1 MANRYPLTLD
11 TSDGQ
16 IKELPN
22 GDNLNLTGNSIV
34 GVLDVTAQGTL
45 TAATIDAANIN
56 INSSP
61 LAEVATSG
69 DYDDLLNKP
78 LNLSQFTN
86 DSNFVSSGANISLL
100 TNDAN
105 YLTSASWLTL
115 TNKPVTVAELG
126 LVDGVSTS
134 TPVSF
139 LPNDAG
145 YVTASQLESGVIS
158 VNSTGDIKGSVFGD
172 DSTILVDGVLSSI
185 NLDGTIRGNIVPYV
199 DIAYSIGTPVNEFA
213 NVYAANFTGNL
224 QGSVFSD
231 DSTTQII
238 DAFNSIVTASNVT
251 ITLPN
256 DAAILDLVYDGSVP
270 DTDTLQAA
278 IKVFE
283 GPTLTHGIFFG
294 QDAMTLI
301 PDVVANV
308 GLKLFPDRIVSSG
321 SGFKIDPTDINN
333 LSAPVEALEVVG
345 NVKAEIFKG
354 DLIGSVFA
362 DDSTLLVDG
371 LNGRIPASVID
382 GTIAQPHTK
391 FIFTQSQPPNTPNS
405 EYIGK
410 AVGTWYECTFANAA
424 NTFGLSP
431 DSPDRDPTLNGI
443 TFNVDR
449 FSGFEQNST
458 YEFHISPELYE
469 RTTTEGIRIHGW
481 NVSTGAFSSMSVY
494 SPGTGNFNINGLSC
508 NDHII
513 VTFEDADP
521 ANNWIRYSLD
531 SDQGASYWIGQAIM
545 HIKKIG

>member
-56 INSSP
+56 INNNP

-145 YVTASQLESGVIS
+145 YVTASELESGIIS
-158 VNSTGDIKGSVFGD
+158 VNSTGDVKGSVFGD

-199 DIAYSIGTPVNEFA
+199 DVAYSIGTPVNEFA

-238 DAFNSIVTASNVT
+238 DAFNGIVTASNVT

-256 DAAILDLVYDGSVP
+256 SAAILDLVYDGSVP

-294 QDAMTLI
+294 QDALTLI

-321 SGFKIDPTDINN
+321 LGFKIDPTDINN
-333 LSAPVEALEVVG
+333 LSAPIEALEVVG
-345 NVKAEIFKG
+345 NAKADIFKG

-362 DDSTLLVDG
+362 EDSSPIIDATDGSLYYAPTTPSDWNGTAPTTVGAALDRLATLV
-371 LNGRIPASVID
+371 
-382 GTIAQPHTK
+382 K
-391 FIFTQSQPPNTPNS
+391 
-405 EYIGK
+405 
-410 AVGTWYECTFANAA
+410 
-424 NTFGLSP
+424 
-431 DSPDRDPTLNGI
+431 TLNG
-443 TFNVDR
+443 
-449 FSGFEQNST
+449 G
-458 YEFHISPELYE
+458 
-469 RTTTEGIRIHGW
+469 
-481 NVSTGAFSSMSVY
+481 TGA
-494 SPGTGNFNINGLSC
+494 
-508 NDHII
+508 
-513 VTFEDADP
+513 
-521 ANNWIRYSLD
+521 
-531 SDQGASYWIGQAIM
+531 
-545 HIKKIG
+545 

>member
-45 TAATIDAANIN
+45 TAATINAANIN
-56 INSSP
+56 INNNP

-145 YVTASQLESGVIS
+145 YVTASELESGIIS
-158 VNSTGDIKGSVFGD
+158 VNSTGDVKGSVFGD

-199 DIAYSIGTPVNEFA
+199 DFAYSIGTPVNEFA

-238 DAFNSIVTASNVT
+238 DAFNGIVTASNVT

-256 DAAILDLVYDGSVP
+256 SAAILDLVYDGSVP

-294 QDAMTLI
+294 QDALTLI

-321 SGFKIDPTDINN
+321 LGFKIDPTDINN
-333 LSAPVEALEVVG
+333 LSAPIEALEVVG
-345 NVKAEIFKG
+345 NAKADIFKG

-362 DDSTLLVDG
+362 EDSSPIIDATDGSLYYAPTTPSDWNGTAPTTVGAALDRLATLV
-371 LNGRIPASVID
+371 
-382 GTIAQPHTK
+382 K
-391 FIFTQSQPPNTPNS
+391 
-405 EYIGK
+405 
-410 AVGTWYECTFANAA
+410 
-424 NTFGLSP
+424 
-431 DSPDRDPTLNGI
+431 TLNG
-443 TFNVDR
+443 
-449 FSGFEQNST
+449 G
-458 YEFHISPELYE
+458 
-469 RTTTEGIRIHGW
+469 
-481 NVSTGAFSSMSVY
+481 TGA
-494 SPGTGNFNINGLSC
+494 
-508 NDHII
+508 
-513 VTFEDADP
+513 
-521 ANNWIRYSLD
+521 
-531 SDQGASYWIGQAIM
+531 
-545 HIKKIG
+545 

>member
-45 TAATIDAANIN
+45 TAATINAANIN

-69 DYDDLLNKP
+69 DYNDLINKP

-86 DSNFVSSGANISLL
+86 DSNFVSSGDNISLL

-139 LPNDAG
+139 LPNDVG
-145 YVTASQLESGVIS
+145 YVTASELESGTIS

-172 DSTILVDGVLSSI
+172 DSTVLVDGVLSSI
-185 NLDGTIRGNIVPYV
+185 NLDGTVRGNIVPFV
-199 DIAYSIGTPVNEFA
+199 DVAYSIGTPVNEFA

-238 DAFNSIVTASNVT
+238 DGFNSIVTASNVT
-251 ITLPN
+251 INVPN
-256 DAAILDLVYDGSVP
+256 SAPELSLVYDGSLP
-270 DTDTLQAA
+270 DADTLQAS
-278 IKVFE
+278 IKVYE
-283 GPTLTHGIFFG
+283 GPTLTHAVVFG
-294 QDAMTLI
+294 ENQIGLLSDTIGLTGFRVFNDRAVATGLSLKVD
-301 PDVVANV
+301 PNDV
-308 GLKLFPDRIVSSG
+308 
-321 SGFKIDPTDINN
+321 NN
-333 LSAPVEALEVVG
+333 RSAPVEALEVVG
-345 NVKAEIFKG
+345 NIKANIFKG

-362 DDSTLLVDG
+362 EDSSPIVDATDGSLYYAPTTPSDWNGTAPTTVGAALDRLATLV
-371 LNGRIPASVID
+371 
-382 GTIAQPHTK
+382 K
-391 FIFTQSQPPNTPNS
+391 
-405 EYIGK
+405 
-410 AVGTWYECTFANAA
+410 
-424 NTFGLSP
+424 
-431 DSPDRDPTLNGI
+431 TLNG
-443 TFNVDR
+443 
-449 FSGFEQNST
+449 G
-458 YEFHISPELYE
+458 
-469 RTTTEGIRIHGW
+469 
-481 NVSTGAFSSMSVY
+481 TGA
-494 SPGTGNFNINGLSC
+494 
-508 NDHII
+508 
-513 VTFEDADP
+513 
-521 ANNWIRYSLD
+521 
-531 SDQGASYWIGQAIM
+531 
-545 HIKKIG
+545 

>member
-56 INSSP
+56 INSTP

-69 DYDDLLNKP
+69 DYNDLLNRP

-86 DSNFVSSGANISLL
+86 DSNFVSSGDNISTL
-100 TNDAN
+100 TNDVN

-145 YVTASQLESGVIS
+145 YVTTSELESGAIS
-158 VNSTGDIKGSVFGD
+158 VNATGDMKGSVFGD

-199 DIAYSIGTPVNEFA
+199 DVAYSIGTPVNEFA

-238 DAFNSIVTASNVT
+238 DGFNSIVTASNVT
-251 ITLPN
+251 VTVPN
-256 DAAILDLVYDGSVP
+256 TAPALDLVYDGSVP
-270 DTDTLQAA
+270 DAFTTQAR
-278 IKVFE
+278 INIYE
-283 GPTLTHGIFFG
+283 GPTLTHSLLFG
-294 QDAMTLI
+294 QNQMHFVS
-301 PDVVANV
+301 DVITAV
-308 GLKLFPDRIVSSG
+308 GLRIFNDRLVA
-321 SGFKIDPTDINN
+321 SGFGLKIDPNDVNN
-333 LSAPVEALEVVG
+333 QSAPVEALEVVG
-345 NVKAEIFKG
+345 NVKANIFKG

-362 DDSTLLVDG
+362 EDSSPIVDATDGSLYYAPTTPSDWNGTAPTTVGAALDRLATLV
-371 LNGRIPASVID
+371 
-382 GTIAQPHTK
+382 K
-391 FIFTQSQPPNTPNS
+391 
-405 EYIGK
+405 
-410 AVGTWYECTFANAA
+410 
-424 NTFGLSP
+424 
-431 DSPDRDPTLNGI
+431 TLNG
-443 TFNVDR
+443 
-449 FSGFEQNST
+449 G
-458 YEFHISPELYE
+458 
-469 RTTTEGIRIHGW
+469 
-481 NVSTGAFSSMSVY
+481 TGA
-494 SPGTGNFNINGLSC
+494 
-508 NDHII
+508 
-513 VTFEDADP
+513 
-521 ANNWIRYSLD
+521 
-531 SDQGASYWIGQAIM
+531 
-545 HIKKIG
+545 

>member
-34 GVLDVTAQGTL
+34 GVLDVTAQGTI
-45 TAATIDAANIN
+45 TAATINVAALN
-56 INSSP
+56 INSNP
-61 LAEVATSG
+61 LAEIATSG
-69 DYDDLLNKP
+69 DYNDLLNKP
-78 LNLSQFTN
+78 LNLSDFAN
-86 DSNFVSSGANISLL
+86 DANFVSIGNNISLL
-100 TNDAN
+100 ANDAG
-105 YLTSASWLTL
+105 YLTSVSWLQL

-126 LVDGVSTS
+126 LVDSVDTTS
-134 TPVSF
+134 PISIFT
-139 LPNDAG
+139 NDIG
-145 YVTASQLESGVIS
+145 YVTEDQIEGIEVL
-158 VNSTGDIKGSVFGD
+158 TGNYRGSVFGD
-172 DSTILVDGVLSSI
+172 DSTILVDGVLNSF
-185 NLDGTIRGNIVPYV
+185 NLNGTVRSDIIPFGDNIYN
-199 DIAYSIGTPVNEFA
+199 IGSPANEFLSLY
-213 NVYAANFTGNL
+213 VGTVTGDL

-231 DSTTQII
+231 DSATPII

-321 SGFKIDPTDINN
+321 LGFKIDPTDINN

-362 DDSTLLVDG
+362 EDSSPIIDATDGSLYYAPTTPSDWNGTAPTTVGAALDRLATLV
-371 LNGRIPASVID
+371 
-382 GTIAQPHTK
+382 K
-391 FIFTQSQPPNTPNS
+391 
-405 EYIGK
+405 
-410 AVGTWYECTFANAA
+410 
-424 NTFGLSP
+424 
-431 DSPDRDPTLNGI
+431 TLNG
-443 TFNVDR
+443 
-449 FSGFEQNST
+449 G
-458 YEFHISPELYE
+458 
-469 RTTTEGIRIHGW
+469 
-481 NVSTGAFSSMSVY
+481 TGA
-494 SPGTGNFNINGLSC
+494 
-508 NDHII
+508 
-513 VTFEDADP
+513 
-521 ANNWIRYSLD
+521 
-531 SDQGASYWIGQAIM
+531 
-545 HIKKIG
+545 

>member
-56 INSSP
+56 INNNP

-145 YVTASQLESGVIS
+145 YVTASELESGIIS
-158 VNSTGDIKGSVFGD
+158 VNSTGDVKGSVFGD

-199 DIAYSIGTPVNEFA
+199 DFAYSIGTPVNEFA

-238 DAFNSIVTASNVT
+238 DAFNGIVTASNVT

-256 DAAILDLVYDGSVP
+256 SAAILDLVYDGSVP

-294 QDAMTLI
+294 QDALTLI

-321 SGFKIDPTDINN
+321 LGFKIDPTDINN
-333 LSAPVEALEVVG
+333 LSAPIEALEVVG
-345 NVKAEIFKG
+345 NAKADIFKG

-362 DDSTLLVDG
+362 EDSSPIIDATDGSLYYAPTTPSDWNGTAPTTVGAALDRLATLV
-371 LNGRIPASVID
+371 
-382 GTIAQPHTK
+382 K
-391 FIFTQSQPPNTPNS
+391 
-405 EYIGK
+405 
-410 AVGTWYECTFANAA
+410 
-424 NTFGLSP
+424 
-431 DSPDRDPTLNGI
+431 TLNG
-443 TFNVDR
+443 
-449 FSGFEQNST
+449 G
-458 YEFHISPELYE
+458 
-469 RTTTEGIRIHGW
+469 
-481 NVSTGAFSSMSVY
+481 TGA
-494 SPGTGNFNINGLSC
+494 
-508 NDHII
+508 
-513 VTFEDADP
+513 
-521 ANNWIRYSLD
+521 
-531 SDQGASYWIGQAIM
+531 
-545 HIKKIG
+545 

>member
-45 TAATIDAANIN
+45 TAATINAANIN
-56 INSSP
+56 INNNP

-145 YVTASQLESGVIS
+145 YVTASELESGIIS
-158 VNSTGDIKGSVFGD
+158 VNSTGDVKGSVFGD

-199 DIAYSIGTPVNEFA
+199 DVAYSIGTPVNEFA

-256 DAAILDLVYDGSVP
+256 SAAILDLVYDGSVP

-294 QDAMTLI
+294 QDALTLI

-321 SGFKIDPTDINN
+321 LGFKIDPTDINN
-333 LSAPVEALEVVG
+333 LSAPIEALEVVG
-345 NVKAEIFKG
+345 NAKADIFKG

-362 DDSTLLVDG
+362 EDSSPIIDATDGSLYYAPTTPSDWNGTAPTTVGAALDRLATLV
-371 LNGRIPASVID
+371 
-382 GTIAQPHTK
+382 K
-391 FIFTQSQPPNTPNS
+391 
-405 EYIGK
+405 
-410 AVGTWYECTFANAA
+410 
-424 NTFGLSP
+424 
-431 DSPDRDPTLNGI
+431 TLNG
-443 TFNVDR
+443 
-449 FSGFEQNST
+449 G
-458 YEFHISPELYE
+458 
-469 RTTTEGIRIHGW
+469 
-481 NVSTGAFSSMSVY
+481 TGA
-494 SPGTGNFNINGLSC
+494 
-508 NDHII
+508 
-513 VTFEDADP
+513 
-521 ANNWIRYSLD
+521 
-531 SDQGASYWIGQAIM
+531 
-545 HIKKIG
+545 

>member
-45 TAATIDAANIN
+45 TAATINAANIN
-56 INSSP
+56 INNNP

-145 YVTASQLESGVIS
+145 YVTASELESGIIS
-158 VNSTGDIKGSVFGD
+158 VNSTGDVKGSVFGD

-199 DIAYSIGTPVNEFA
+199 DVAYSIGTPVNEFA

-238 DAFNSIVTASNVT
+238 DAFNGIVTASNVT

-256 DAAILDLVYDGSVP
+256 SAAILDLVYDGSVP

-294 QDAMTLI
+294 QDALTLI

-321 SGFKIDPTDINN
+321 LGFKIDPTDINN
-333 LSAPVEALEVVG
+333 LSAPIEALEVVG
-345 NVKAEIFKG
+345 NAKADIFKG

-362 DDSTLLVDG
+362 EDSSPIIDATDGSLYYAPTTPSDWNGTAPTTVGAALDRLATLV
-371 LNGRIPASVID
+371 
-382 GTIAQPHTK
+382 K
-391 FIFTQSQPPNTPNS
+391 
-405 EYIGK
+405 
-410 AVGTWYECTFANAA
+410 
-424 NTFGLSP
+424 
-431 DSPDRDPTLNGI
+431 TLNG
-443 TFNVDR
+443 
-449 FSGFEQNST
+449 G
-458 YEFHISPELYE
+458 
-469 RTTTEGIRIHGW
+469 
-481 NVSTGAFSSMSVY
+481 TGA
-494 SPGTGNFNINGLSC
+494 
-508 NDHII
+508 
-513 VTFEDADP
+513 
-521 ANNWIRYSLD
+521 
-531 SDQGASYWIGQAIM
+531 
-545 HIKKIG
+545 

>member
-56 INSSP
+56 INNNP

-145 YVTASQLESGVIS
+145 YVTASELESGIIS
-158 VNSTGDIKGSVFGD
+158 VNSTGDVKGSVFGD

-199 DIAYSIGTPVNEFA
+199 DVAYSIGTPVNEFA

-238 DAFNSIVTASNVT
+238 DAFNGIVTASNVT

-256 DAAILDLVYDGSVP
+256 SAAILDLVYDGSVP
-270 DTDTLQAA
+270 DTATLQAA

-294 QDAMTLI
+294 QDALTLI

-321 SGFKIDPTDINN
+321 LGFKIDPTDINN
-333 LSAPVEALEVVG
+333 LSAPIEALEVVG
-345 NVKAEIFKG
+345 NAKADIFKG

-362 DDSTLLVDG
+362 EDSSPIIDATDGSLYYAPTTPSDWNGTAPTTVGAALDRLATLV
-371 LNGRIPASVID
+371 
-382 GTIAQPHTK
+382 K
-391 FIFTQSQPPNTPNS
+391 
-405 EYIGK
+405 
-410 AVGTWYECTFANAA
+410 
-424 NTFGLSP
+424 
-431 DSPDRDPTLNGI
+431 TLNG
-443 TFNVDR
+443 
-449 FSGFEQNST
+449 G
-458 YEFHISPELYE
+458 
-469 RTTTEGIRIHGW
+469 
-481 NVSTGAFSSMSVY
+481 TGA
-494 SPGTGNFNINGLSC
+494 
-508 NDHII
+508 
-513 VTFEDADP
+513 
-521 ANNWIRYSLD
+521 
-531 SDQGASYWIGQAIM
+531 
-545 HIKKIG
+545 

>member
-56 INSSP
+56 INNNP

-78 LNLSQFTN
+78 LDLSQFTN

-145 YVTASQLESGVIS
+145 YVTASELESGIIS
-158 VNSTGDIKGSVFGD
+158 VNSTGDVKGSVFGD

-199 DIAYSIGTPVNEFA
+199 DVAYSIGTPVNEFA

-238 DAFNSIVTASNVT
+238 DAFNGIVTASNVT

-256 DAAILDLVYDGSVP
+256 SAAILDLVYDGSVP

-294 QDAMTLI
+294 QDALTLI

-321 SGFKIDPTDINN
+321 LGFKIDPTDINN
-333 LSAPVEALEVVG
+333 LSAPIEALEVVG
-345 NVKAEIFKG
+345 NAKADIFKG

-362 DDSTLLVDG
+362 EDSSPIIDATDGSLYYAPTTPSDWNGTAPTTVGAALDRLATLV
-371 LNGRIPASVID
+371 
-382 GTIAQPHTK
+382 K
-391 FIFTQSQPPNTPNS
+391 
-405 EYIGK
+405 
-410 AVGTWYECTFANAA
+410 
-424 NTFGLSP
+424 
-431 DSPDRDPTLNGI
+431 TLNG
-443 TFNVDR
+443 
-449 FSGFEQNST
+449 G
-458 YEFHISPELYE
+458 
-469 RTTTEGIRIHGW
+469 
-481 NVSTGAFSSMSVY
+481 TGA
-494 SPGTGNFNINGLSC
+494 
-508 NDHII
+508 
-513 VTFEDADP
+513 
-521 ANNWIRYSLD
+521 
-531 SDQGASYWIGQAIM
+531 
-545 HIKKIG
+545 

>member
-231 DSTTQII
+231 DSATPII

-321 SGFKIDPTDINN
+321 LGFKIDPTDINN
-333 LSAPVEALEVVG
+333 LSAPVEALEVIG
-345 NVKAEIFKG
+345 NAKADIFKG

-362 DDSTLLVDG
+362 EDSSPIIDATDGSLYYAPTTPSDWNGTAPTTVGAALDRLATLV
-371 LNGRIPASVID
+371 
-382 GTIAQPHTK
+382 K
-391 FIFTQSQPPNTPNS
+391 
-405 EYIGK
+405 
-410 AVGTWYECTFANAA
+410 
-424 NTFGLSP
+424 
-431 DSPDRDPTLNGI
+431 TLNG
-443 TFNVDR
+443 
-449 FSGFEQNST
+449 G
-458 YEFHISPELYE
+458 
-469 RTTTEGIRIHGW
+469 
-481 NVSTGAFSSMSVY
+481 TGA
-494 SPGTGNFNINGLSC
+494 
-508 NDHII
+508 
-513 VTFEDADP
+513 
-521 ANNWIRYSLD
+521 
-531 SDQGASYWIGQAIM
+531 
-545 HIKKIG
+545 

>member
-56 INSSP
+56 INNNP

-145 YVTASQLESGVIS
+145 YVTASELESGIIS
-158 VNSTGDIKGSVFGD
+158 VNSTGDVKGSVFGD

-199 DIAYSIGTPVNEFA
+199 DVAYSIGTPVNEFA

-256 DAAILDLVYDGSVP
+256 SAAILDLVYDGSVP

-294 QDAMTLI
+294 QDALTLI

-321 SGFKIDPTDINN
+321 LGFKIDPTDINN
-333 LSAPVEALEVVG
+333 LSAPIEALEVVG
-345 NVKAEIFKG
+345 NAKADIFKG

-362 DDSTLLVDG
+362 EDSSPIIDATDGSLYYAPTTPSDWNGTAPTTVGAALDRLATLV
-371 LNGRIPASVID
+371 
-382 GTIAQPHTK
+382 K
-391 FIFTQSQPPNTPNS
+391 
-405 EYIGK
+405 
-410 AVGTWYECTFANAA
+410 
-424 NTFGLSP
+424 
-431 DSPDRDPTLNGI
+431 TLNG
-443 TFNVDR
+443 
-449 FSGFEQNST
+449 G
-458 YEFHISPELYE
+458 
-469 RTTTEGIRIHGW
+469 
-481 NVSTGAFSSMSVY
+481 TGA
-494 SPGTGNFNINGLSC
+494 
-508 NDHII
+508 
-513 VTFEDADP
+513 
-521 ANNWIRYSLD
+521 
-531 SDQGASYWIGQAIM
+531 
-545 HIKKIG
+545 

>member
-22 GDNLNLTGNSIV
+22 GDNLNLTGNNIV

-69 DYDDLLNKP
+69 NYNDLLDKP

-86 DSNFVSSGANISLL
+86 DSNFVASGDNISLF

-158 VNSTGDIKGSVFGD
+158 VNTTGDVKGSVFGD

-199 DIAYSIGTPVNEFA
+199 DVAYSIGTPVNEFA

-238 DAFNSIVTASNVT
+238 DGFNSIVNASNVT
-251 ITLPN
+251 IQVPN
-256 DAAILDLVYDGSVP
+256 DAPELHFVYDGVLP
-270 DTDTLQAA
+270 GPGIPQAG
-278 IKVFE
+278 IRVFE
-283 GPTLTHGIFFG
+283 GPTLTHAFLFG
-294 QDAMTLI
+294 QNEFVFF
-301 PDVVANV
+301 PDVLTDVAMRLYNDRLILS
-308 GLKLFPDRIVSSG
+308 GLKQ
-321 SGFKIDPTDINN
+321 KIDPND
-333 LSAPVEALEVVG
+333 LSNRSLPDEALEVVG

-362 DDSTLLVDG
+362 EDSSPIIDATDGSLYYAPTTPSDWNGTAPTTVGAALDRLATLV
-371 LNGRIPASVID
+371 
-382 GTIAQPHTK
+382 K
-391 FIFTQSQPPNTPNS
+391 
-405 EYIGK
+405 
-410 AVGTWYECTFANAA
+410 
-424 NTFGLSP
+424 
-431 DSPDRDPTLNGI
+431 TLNG
-443 TFNVDR
+443 
-449 FSGFEQNST
+449 G
-458 YEFHISPELYE
+458 
-469 RTTTEGIRIHGW
+469 
-481 NVSTGAFSSMSVY
+481 TGA
-494 SPGTGNFNINGLSC
+494 
-508 NDHII
+508 
-513 VTFEDADP
+513 
-521 ANNWIRYSLD
+521 
-531 SDQGASYWIGQAIM
+531 
-545 HIKKIG
+545 

>member
-56 INSSP
+56 INSTP
-61 LAEVATSG
+61 LAEIATSG
-69 DYDDLLNKP
+69 DYNDLLNKP

-86 DSNFVSSGANISLL
+86 DSNFVSSGDNISLL

-145 YVTASQLESGVIS
+145 YVTTSELESGAIS
-158 VNSTGDIKGSVFGD
+158 VNATGDMKGSVFGD

-199 DIAYSIGTPVNEFA
+199 DVAYSIGTPVNEFA

-238 DAFNSIVTASNVT
+238 DGFNSIVTASNVT
-251 ITLPN
+251 VTVPN
-256 DAAILDLVYDGSVP
+256 TAPALDLVYDGSVP
-270 DTDTLQAA
+270 DAFTTQAR
-278 IKVFE
+278 INIYE
-283 GPTLTHGIFFG
+283 GPTLTHSLLFG
-294 QDAMTLI
+294 QNQMHFVS
-301 PDVVANV
+301 DVITAV
-308 GLKLFPDRIVSSG
+308 GLRIFNDRLVA
-321 SGFKIDPTDINN
+321 SGFGLKIDPNDVNN
-333 LSAPVEALEVVG
+333 QSAPVEALEVVG
-345 NVKAEIFKG
+345 NVKANIFKG

-362 DDSTLLVDG
+362 EDSSPIVDATDGSLYYAPTTPSDWNGTAPTTVGAALDRLATLV
-371 LNGRIPASVID
+371 
-382 GTIAQPHTK
+382 K
-391 FIFTQSQPPNTPNS
+391 
-405 EYIGK
+405 
-410 AVGTWYECTFANAA
+410 
-424 NTFGLSP
+424 
-431 DSPDRDPTLNGI
+431 TLNG
-443 TFNVDR
+443 
-449 FSGFEQNST
+449 G
-458 YEFHISPELYE
+458 
-469 RTTTEGIRIHGW
+469 
-481 NVSTGAFSSMSVY
+481 TGA
-494 SPGTGNFNINGLSC
+494 
-508 NDHII
+508 
-513 VTFEDADP
+513 
-521 ANNWIRYSLD
+521 
-531 SDQGASYWIGQAIM
+531 
-545 HIKKIG
+545 

>member
-34 GVLDVTAQGTL
+34 GVLDVTAQGTI
-45 TAATIDAANIN
+45 TAATINVAALN
-56 INSSP
+56 INSNP
-61 LAEVATSG
+61 LAEIATSG
-69 DYDDLLNKP
+69 DYNDLLNKP
-78 LNLSQFTN
+78 LNLSDFAN
-86 DSNFVSSGANISLL
+86 DANFVSIGNNISLL
-100 TNDAN
+100 ANDAG
-105 YLTSASWLTL
+105 YLTSVSWLQL

-126 LVDGVSTS
+126 LVDSVDTTS
-134 TPVSF
+134 PISIFT
-139 LPNDAG
+139 NDIG
-145 YVTASQLESGVIS
+145 YVTEDQIEGIEVL
-158 VNSTGDIKGSVFGD
+158 TGNYRGSVFGD
-172 DSTILVDGVLSSI
+172 DSTILVDGVLNSF
-185 NLDGTIRGNIVPYV
+185 NLNGTVRSDIIPFGDNIYN
-199 DIAYSIGTPVNEFA
+199 IGSPANEFLSLY
-213 NVYAANFTGNL
+213 VGTVTGDL

-231 DSTTQII
+231 DSSLTLI
-238 DAFNSIVTASNVT
+238 DSINNTFNGRQLNLDASDETV
-251 ITLPN
+251 
-256 DAAILDLVYDGSVP
+256 AINLF
-270 DTDTLQAA
+270 
-278 IKVFE
+278 FE
-283 GPTLTHGIFFG
+283 GTPPTSTIIGSIRNYSNGTLTHSILFTDDRLGIYSEIGPPGGYTLF
-294 QDAMTLI
+294 QDKFI
-301 PDVVANV
+301 V
-308 GLKLFPDRIVSSG
+308 GGVPLL
-321 SGFKIDPTDINN
+321 IDPTDINN
-333 LSAPVEALEVVG
+333 LSVPAEALEVVG
-345 NVKAEIFKG
+345 NIKADVFKG

-362 DDSTLLVDG
+362 DNSTLLVDG
-371 LNGRIPASVID
+371 VNGSIPASVID

-469 RTTTEGIRIHGW
+469 RTTTEGIRVHGW
-481 NVSTGAFSSMSVY
+481 DVSTGAFSSMSVY
-494 SPGTGNFNINGLSC
+494 SPGTGTFNINGLSC

-513 VTFEDADP
+513 VTFEDANP

-531 SDQGASYWIGQAIM
+531 SDQGANYWIGQAIM